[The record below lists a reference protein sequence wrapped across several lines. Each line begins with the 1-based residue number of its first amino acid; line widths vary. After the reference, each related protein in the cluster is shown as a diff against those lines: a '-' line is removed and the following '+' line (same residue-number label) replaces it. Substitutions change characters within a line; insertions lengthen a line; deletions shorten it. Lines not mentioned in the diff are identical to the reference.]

1 MKKILFGIGVCL
13 LFLGFISPLII
24 KSKYSSSIDF
34 FIWFLG
40 FVCFFP
46 KEYSDFKESNSKVML
61 RARYSFL

>member
-40 FVCFFP
+40 FVCFFQKNILILKNQIP
-46 KEYSDFKESNSKVML
+46 KL
-61 RARYSFL
+61 C